1 MSTAD
6 QRSRLNSNTG
16 QYDQI
21 VAISEAMLNAQLETY
36 YNIEPKLRVMKERN
50 VYIGTSV
57 DAELL
62 PPRVS
67 IPVDR
72 QKADRSSLFYHLRFK
87 RAKFGYLSVPFYQ
100 YRPGGPGVLEV
111 ETKDWEFV
119 FKVTLEM
126 QDVKKEQRD
135 EVKKMLRV
143 AGEYSIQ
150 RLLLNFT
157 MVDTSNYIT
166 ELTKLQMPD
175 GSKPPTG
182 LIEALG
188 GWVKGW
194 TASFNEIEDRLQGK
208 TRIINPSTGEST
220 LIDAFCP
227 ILYHALAPKPEEVN
241 PIAPTIPPT
250 QVVQQ
255 TYQFVRPDQSVLKTT
270 NRNCLLYT
278 EMCGKD
284 AKLPSPILFTEEH
297 GNFVTDDMPV
307 TRKADGSLDDTNI
320 MGTMCLDRNVLWG
333 RHFIPLLSPIV
344 KQTQVHLKSCEIWPD
359 SDQQFRF
366 SMAFGDDG
374 VHMDSKD
381 PYFWMQPMTGKDD
394 VWSNWSWFEEGNRP
408 EAYNPWGYRW
418 IMDTQQVRKEDN
430 TDNRRLALELKA
442 RSIAQ
447 VIPTSGSNT
456 VRISGATTIAIYASE
471 KGQNRGFAT
480 TGLWKLSMEVKAVDD
495 GRLFVDVVYPDKPVE
510 FTHWQGGSSS
520 LKKFDGPAAIRQMEE
535 ELTKNIK
542 GLKDYLQHTFKD
554 TLKQQQFVLAGG
566 GYFYMKNPVFTQKGD
581 LLVELRYK
589 GIPPDGKISDYQRQ
603 QLAAQGGSGVDIPP
617 EVNAE
622 SRIIDFGAAAQS

>member
-1 MSTAD
+1 MTTAD
-6 QRSRLNSNTG
+6 QNSRLNSRTG

-21 VAISEAMLNAQLETY
+21 IAISEAMLNAQLETY
-36 YNIEPKLRVMKERN
+36 YNIEPKLRVMKEKN

-62 PPRVS
+62 PPKVS

-87 RAKFGYLSVPFYQ
+87 KARFGYLSVPFYQ

-111 ETKDWEFV
+111 DIKDWEFV

-126 QDVKKEQRD
+126 QDVKKEERD
-135 EVKKMLRV
+135 DVKKMLRV

-157 MVDTSNYIT
+157 MADTSNFIT
-166 ELTKLQMPD
+166 DLSKLNMPD
-175 GSKPPTG
+175 GSNPPKG

-194 TASFNEIEDRLQGK
+194 TASFNEIEDRLRGK
-208 TRIINPSTGEST
+208 TKLSDHSTGETT

-227 ILYHALAPKPEEVN
+227 ILYHALAPNPEEVN
-241 PIAPTIPPT
+241 PVAPTIPPT

-255 TYQFVRPDQSVLKTT
+255 TYQFVRPNQSVLPNT

-284 AKLPSPILFTEEH
+284 AKLPSPILFTEEN

-307 TRKADGSLDDTNI
+307 TRRADGTLDDTNI

-333 RHFIPLLSPIV
+333 RHFIPLLNPIV
-344 KQTQVHLKSCEIWPD
+344 KQTQIHLKNCEIHPD

-366 SMAFGDDG
+366 SLAFGDDG
-374 VHMDSKD
+374 VHTDSND
-381 PYFWMQPMTGKDD
+381 SYFLMKPMTGYDEC
-394 VWSNWSWFEEGNRP
+394 WSKSQWFEQGNIP
-408 EAYNPWGYRW
+408 EAQNCWGYRW
-418 IMDTQQVRKEDN
+418 IMDTQQVRQENNKD
-430 TDNRRLALELKA
+430 DRQLALELKA

-447 VIPTSGSNT
+447 VIPSRGENK

-471 KGQNRGFAT
+471 EGRNKGFAT
-480 TGLWKLSMEVKAVDD
+480 TGRWRLSMEVKAVED
-495 GRLFVDVVYPDKPVE
+495 GRLHIDVVYPDTPVT
-510 FTHWQGGSSS
+510 FSHWQGGATS
-520 LKKFDGPAAIRQMEE
+520 LGKFNGKAAIAQMEA
-535 ELTKNIK
+535 ELTKNIE
-542 GLKDYLQHTFKD
+542 GLKDYLQHSFKD
-554 TLKQQQFVLAGG
+554 SLKQHQFVLAGG
-566 GYFYMKNPVFTQKGD
+566 GYFYMKNPVFTEKGD
-581 LLVELRYK
+581 LLVELRYR
-589 GIPPDGKISDYQRQ
+589 GIPLDGKVSDYQKQ
-603 QLAAQGGSGVDIPP
+603 QLAAQGGSGVDVPP

-622 SRIIDFGAAAQS
+622 SKIIDFGASM